1 MSKPTPSGGTTVERV
16 LIAKP
21 FRIQSSADST
31 MDRQHLTKKKEV
43 IAAKGAKG
51 AKGRKSKPDANPK
64 SPKAAKAAQG
74 QRLAGCQVQCDTCQ
88 QWFMSKMSE
97 SEAVRALAIQAADRL
112 LLVQV
117 HSPPSELWD
126 VVRRRQS
133 CRPGTAASAAW
144 ARSPSPRLPTGRPPS
159 PCRPLRP
166 RAMPAAGS
174 MMAR

>member
-1 MSKPTPSGGTTVERV
+1 MSKPTPSGGTAVERV

-43 IAAKGAKG
+43 IA

-97 SEAVRALAIQAADRL
+97 SEAVRAHAIL
-112 LLVQV
+112 
-117 HSPPSELWD
+117 S
-126 VVRRRQS
+126 S
-133 CRPGTAASAAW
+133 C
-144 ARSPSPRLPTGRPPS
+144 
-159 PCRPLRP
+159 C
-166 RAMPAAGS
+166 
-174 MMAR
+174 

>member
-1 MSKPTPSGGTTVERV
+1 MSKPTPSGGKAVERV

-97 SEAVRALAIQAADRL
+97 SEAVRAHAILSSYL
-112 LLVQV
+112 LTVCCLCKF
-117 HSPPSELWD
+117 SSELGD
-126 VVRRRQS
+126 VV
-133 CRPGTAASAAW
+133 
-144 ARSPSPRLPTGRPPS
+144 
-159 PCRPLRP
+159 
-166 RAMPAAGS
+166 
-174 MMAR
+174 